1 MAGSAPQHVPSLPP
15 HPSSHFLM
23 DGLYSIDHEP
33 SWKTTSQ
40 GMRGAG
46 GKVSTGAGEEGAGG
60 RCLGPLR
67 HGSVLSEEESCNDL
81 VEREEEM

>member
-1 MAGSAPQHVPSLPP
+1 
-15 HPSSHFLM
+15 M

-40 GMRGAG
+40 GMKAAG
-46 GKVSTGAGEEGAGG
+46 GKVSTGVGEEGAGG
-60 RCLGPLR
+60 RCLLLLR
-67 HGSVLSEEESCNDL
+67 NGLVLSEAESCNDL